1 MNFFCSEDMGS
12 YLSTCFNGVSYTGKQ
27 YTKMVRKYTGDG
39 RVIDSGVEKY
49 ALYPGGFMQDST
61 YYWYVKDYL
70 GNNVAVLDG
79 SKNLIQETNYY
90 PYGEP
95 WREPEGQPWLYGGN
109 ERLLLRYIVNNISFG
124 GREIF
129 INFVFAEIV

>member
-1 MNFFCSEDMGS
+1 MGS